1 MMKKE
6 MIYWIASSVW
16 MLFSLP
22 LKANNQTV
30 WPEEGLTALWDFT
43 KDRTKDLIGKKEI
56 HYREAYSYE
65 KSVDLRFD
73 TLSNGHIGLKTK
85 CTLPFVLSTLPDT
98 ATLVLCYAPSCG
110 KVKSIDSKLLTMGRL
125 GDLLMADDGALE
137 LTGYIDSTYTTYINY
152 KVPMLCDKDGYVKV
166 ILSIYALSYPFD
178 AGFHFMQSVSVSG
191 SQYWSYQNKSITFN
205 RASDSIYIHTPSALM
220 KVAVY
225 RGLLNE
231 KAQAALMGTDKV
243 TVFRPDDD
251 HTSLDWRCF
260 LLMVFIVF
268 VIFQGIKQRRN
279 RYKLISRQQIINKY
293 YAGTGSRE
301 KALEHISRAWEAFGS
316 ANQPMYPKT
325 DMQMAVAVQ
334 KLDAAIA
341 TGCADDDVIEEYN
354 KLGMLVNH
362 CREYSYVGRFSFY
375 MAAFLLIFASLE
387 PLSDRNFMYTIHT
400 YGFYVYYIAALAII
414 IGGFGERYRAFC
426 GKPIKNTVHLLSAKR
441 IGTFVGQA
449 SMAAGVTFV
458 GIVSLFVGMI
468 VTMLRIVLSC
478 IFEFAIVVVRTGSVI
493 ATGFTGFGAGMIIAF
508 VVMLLLGW
516 LFYYIFIAVLWCMVL
531 GLPVLSYYLA
541 RRCDVN

>member
-1 MMKKE
+1 MKKGI
-6 MIYWIASSVW
+6 IYWIASCVW

-22 LKANNQTV
+22 LQANDQTV
-30 WPEEGLTALWDFT
+30 WPEEGLIALWDFT
-43 KDRTKDLIGKKEI
+43 KDRTEDLIGKKKI

-73 TLSNGHIGLKTK
+73 TLSNGRIGLSTK
-85 CTLPFVLSTLPDT
+85 CTLPFILSTLPDT
-98 ATLVLCYAPSCG
+98 TTLVLCYAPSRG
-110 KVKSIDSKLLTMGRL
+110 KEKSIDSKLLTMGRL
-125 GDLLMADDGALE
+125 GDLLMADNGTLE
-137 LTGYIDSTYTTYINY
+137 LKGYIDSTYTTHIKYE
-152 KVPMLCDKDGYVKV
+152 VPMSCDKDGYVRIIFSV
-166 ILSIYALSYPFD
+166 YALSYPFKS
-178 AGFHFMQSVSVSG
+178 GFHFMQGVSVSG
-191 SQYWSYQNKSITFN
+191 SQYWSYRNISIEFN

-220 KVAVY
+220 EVAVY

-231 KAQAALMGTDKV
+231 KKQAVLMGTDKV

-260 LLMVFIVF
+260 LLMAFIAF
-268 VIFQGIKQRRN
+268 VILQGIKQRRN
-279 RYKLISRQQIINKY
+279 RYKAVSRQWIINKY
-293 YAGTGSRE
+293 YAGTDSRG

-316 ANQPMYPKT
+316 ANQPMYPET
-325 DMQMAVAVQ
+325 DAQMATAVQ
-334 KLDAAIA
+334 ELDIAIA

-354 KLGMLVNH
+354 KLGTLVNH

-375 MAAFLLIFASLE
+375 MAVFLLIFASLE

-400 YGFYVYYIAALAII
+400 YGFYVYYVAALAILV
-414 IGGFGERYRAFC
+414 GGFGERYRAFC
-426 GKPIKNTVHLLSAKR
+426 GKPIKNSVHLLSAKR

-449 SMAAGVTFV
+449 SMATGVTFV
-458 GIVSLFVGMI
+458 GIVSLFVGAI
-468 VTMLRIVLSC
+468 VTMLKIMLSC

-531 GLPVLSYYLA
+531 GLPILSYYLA